1 MTSTCFVAAAFC
13 EAKRHLL
20 VFVCVCELVC
30 AFVWACFCVCEQKGQ
45 FVYASKEAFVKGLRV
60 VKQ

>member
-1 MTSTCFVAAAFC
+1 V
-13 EAKRHLL
+13 LL
-20 VFVCVCELVC
+20 M

-45 FVYASKEAFVKGLRV
+45 FVYASKEAFVNKGLRV